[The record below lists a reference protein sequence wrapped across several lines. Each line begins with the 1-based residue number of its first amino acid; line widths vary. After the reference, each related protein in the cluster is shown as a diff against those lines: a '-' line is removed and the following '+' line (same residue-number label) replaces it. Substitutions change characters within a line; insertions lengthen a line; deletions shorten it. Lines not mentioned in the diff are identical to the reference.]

1 MEWLLLAYVLI
12 GIALTLRLTTYIA
25 PLQPT
30 WMQQVVG
37 IRYAV
42 SFLVYALMWPLNVG
56 RDRYDRGSLAMLVL
70 ADLASRALQLWN
82 ERHTITEMAIL
93 LSRPEEEV
101 REALTMLG
109 ILKRPASMAPTLWL
123 VTNDADDLRQTS
135 AQKRS

>member
-1 MEWLLLAYVLI
+1 MEWLLLAYVLV
-12 GIALTLRLTTYIA
+12 GIANTLRLTTYIA

-56 RDRYDRGSLAMLVL
+56 RDRYDRGSLAMLVH

-101 REALTMLG
+101 REALAMLG
-109 ILKRPASMAPTLWL
+109 IIKRPASMAPILRL
-123 VTNDADDLRQTS
+123 VEKHTDEVQQS
-135 AQKRS
+135 AGQKRP